1 MGIVATAIF
10 TFILIA
16 MPILGMLVR
25 LQEAEH
31 VRMEAVANPHD
42 YFDKCRLPTD
52 AICGHMP
59 LAVIHGQ

>member
-16 MPILGMLVR
+16 MPILGMVVR
-25 LQEAEH
+25 LQEAE
-31 VRMEAVANPHD
+31 RMEAVANPHD
-42 YFDKCRLPTD
+42 YFDKCLSPTD